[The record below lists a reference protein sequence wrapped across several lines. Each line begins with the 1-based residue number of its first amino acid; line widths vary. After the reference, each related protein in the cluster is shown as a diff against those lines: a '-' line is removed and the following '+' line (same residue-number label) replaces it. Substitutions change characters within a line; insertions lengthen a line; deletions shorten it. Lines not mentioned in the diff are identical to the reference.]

1 MNDETQEQLLPQPPR
16 PPRRRAIRSNNL
28 ESTASSFIKCE
39 RLASTPLR
47 VLQIAELGAKIQALE
62 TAASEV
68 PSEELVDAS
77 FVMGSSLLFSVKIR
91 IVYLRDQFLGI
102 EFVQPSKRL
111 RAAIRAFFEPEFLGS
126 ALEVLDENRD
136 GTMRR
141 LQLSAPNTC
150 SVEVLIQ
157 KDVVE
162 SFSITSRPYRFV
174 FKAYPGHGIR
184 DEKRTAMI
192 RLVRNIACL
201 GDTEKAAI
209 TEFLVD
215 RAGLQPMHL
224 H

>member
-1 MNDETQEQLLPQPPR
+1 
-16 PPRRRAIRSNNL
+16 
-28 ESTASSFIKCE
+28 
-39 RLASTPLR
+39 
-47 VLQIAELGAKIQALE
+47 
-62 TAASEV
+62 
-68 PSEELVDAS
+68 
-77 FVMGSSLLFSVKIR
+77 
-91 IVYLRDQFLGI
+91 LRDQFLGI